1 MIYRLADYHIHS
13 TYNDHSDSDLTIKN
27 VIDIAGKLGLKKIAF
42 TKHVRRTYDWIERY
56 LN

>member
-1 MIYRLADYHIHS
+1 MMIDRLADYHIHS

-42 TKHVRRTYDWIERY
+42 TNTLEEHPTGLKDI
-56 LN
+56 